1 MKSESPTLA
10 VLAAR
15 CQKLAENNSSE
26 VSADNEGFK
35 LYAQWEDLMARTS
48 HPLATQEKQAA
59 DADAVSLFNRMRN
72 FVAYHASEGS
82 S

>member
-1 MKSESPTLA
+1 MKTESPTLA

-15 CQKLAENNSSE
+15 CQKLAENSSSE
-26 VSADNEGFK
+26 VPDGKEGFK
-35 LYAQWEDLMARTS
+35 LYTQWQDLIARTS

-72 FVAYHASEGS
+72 FVAYHTSEVS